1 MRGRYIFIWTSKTV
15 NINVK
20 VCATCHMTMTKEK
33 SNFFCVSVHISA
45 CHVCVLRAMYK
56 NDFLLWSTR
65 LFTDV
70 CFLQSLLQVVFSWFF
85 SSASIPIHWLG
96 TIYLLFLNRP
106 MLSQT
111 NVIEGIL
118 WIFSQDLSLNV
129 RPVPML
135 CYIVKR
141 HVGVFS
147 HLNDTMPCLNG
158 ISFVILRL
166 GLHHCQP
173 VVCWPWFLLVLCSPW
188 SLVRCCFA
196 LHFDIVRPNATP
208 LCKTMRLRSILLC

>member
-1 MRGRYIFIWTSKTV
+1 
-15 NINVK
+15 
-20 VCATCHMTMTKEK
+20 MTKEK
-33 SNFFCVSVHISA
+33 SNFFCCFSTYQCMSCMCVSTLVYPPFYRCMFPA
-45 CHVCVLRAMYK
+45 VFA
-56 NDFLLWSTR
+56 
-65 LFTDV
+65 
-70 CFLQSLLQVVFSWFF
+70 VFSWFF
-85 SSASIPIHWLG
+85 SSASIPIRWLG